1 MRRRE
6 IIKFKRRKYNRG
18 HSVEGIWV
26 FGAVEWVTRNIL
38 LVPVERKSREVLE
51 EIIFRSID
59 KNSVVYSDCWKAY
72 RNLGNHFY
80 KHCTVNHSKKFVR
93 YSADGSIHTNSIEG
107 NWSAVKRKFPVKC
120 KTSRLIDLHL
130 LRFIL
135 FRNDTCPKLSKLL
148 VLSLFHNY
156 KKMKNKLI
164 NCTKSSSICLLN
176 TFKTKLFACFFKM
189 YEKKK
194 KICFE

>member
-6 IIKFKRRKYNRG
+6 IIEINESKFGKRKYNRG

-93 YSADGSIHTNSIEG
+93 YSADGSMHT
-107 NWSAVKRKFPVKC
+107 
-120 KTSRLIDLHL
+120 
-130 LRFIL
+130 
-135 FRNDTCPKLSKLL
+135 
-148 VLSLFHNY
+148 Y
-156 KKMKNKLI
+156 K
-164 NCTKSSSICLLN
+164 
-176 TFKTKLFACFFKM
+176 
-189 YEKKK
+189 
-194 KICFE
+194 

>member
-6 IIKFKRRKYNRG
+6 IIKTNKSKFKRRKYNWG

-51 EIIFRSID
+51 EIIFKSID
-59 KNSVVYSDCWKAY
+59 KSSVVCSDCWNAY
-72 RNLGNHFY
+72 RNLVNHFY

-93 YSADGSIHTNSIEG
+93 YSADGSIHTNSLEG
-107 NWSAVKRKFPVKC
+107 NWSVVKRKVPVKC
-120 KTSRLIDLHL
+120 KTSRLIDFHL

-135 FRNDTCPKLSKLL
+135 FRNDRCSKLSKLL

-156 KKMKNKLI
+156 KKI
-164 NCTKSSSICLLN
+164 LN
-176 TFKTKLFACFFKM
+176 
-189 YEKKK
+189 
-194 KICFE
+194 